1 MARDK
6 NKSKVKKPHPLDTV
20 VNKLLIQLDNDLV
33 SDQNLSSKTEE
44 YKSIINRELELAR
57 GVSNGDIIEFNR
69 AMNSEAKKF
78 NKDVSIEDGGDL
90 GEYLTRNAGNI
101 YQYYN
106 ERYRNKFIESQD
118 LAFIA
123 KFIPSLGQAINLYKT
138 HIVSSDDLS
147 GIFKRN
153 IAFGTALNPEE
164 QAQITTALE
173 TFEKEN
179 NLLYKLK
186 NTVIKE
192 SLVIGTYYVYAPSYQ
207 KLFTDYAKTLAK
219 KRKNGATND
228 TQINHSEPYG
238 INSNALESVSIED
251 LYSPEHCTV
260 CALEAAEIK
269 PIIEEI
275 KNSGVLDSNDLKY
288 KMDAMQNFG
297 ENIATVECIDSS
309 IPFNVLEDMPDLARN
324 LGLTE
329 DLRYTFDMCTPATE
343 KADKAGA
350 SDGTYDTSKKTNGE
364 LATADKKHKNKLNVT
379 GTYMKFIE
387 AKNMIKIKILDEVVG
402 YFYVD
407 SKKLSKS
414 KANITFSNAEWTNI
428 NKQSTIE
435 RVSSML
441 ASKVAKQ
448 FSAKFVSDH
457 IVFKK
462 LIADCI
468 MANGVVNTQY
478 RIQFIPKDDIFE
490 FKINEDTK
498 GDGTSVLK
506 DSLWP
511 AKLLTSIRIRKTLNY
526 INKSA
531 DKTIAYVRKGTA
543 DVSGRNQAQRVL
555 RNLQES
561 NITFGDIIG
570 DSSLMFHK
578 YAADGNILMP
588 VSRSGNKLVEFE
600 RMEGQQVDMSTE
612 YEKELESQALIA
624 SGVPPLLIEQANQAD
639 FSRAFTTAHIGFAG
653 IVAGL
658 QADYEAPLTALYKR
672 IIENLDIDDRLKTL
686 ASNTVEIK
694 LPRPRAL
701 STTNSN
707 EILEGSARFAEQF
720 TNLRYGEVTDE
731 NKDFIQEV
739 RYNIVKNNAP
749 FIDWVEL
756 EDLADKIKMEKEKI
770 NEEGNGTDNLDE
782 E

>member
-6 NKSKVKKPHPLDTV
+6 SKTKKPKPIDSL

-44 YKSIINRELELAR
+44 YKSIINKELELAR

-69 AMNSEAKKF
+69 AMNEDSKKF
-78 NKDVSIEDGGDL
+78 NKNVSIEDNSDL
-90 GEYLTRNAGNI
+90 GEYLTKNAGNI

-106 ERYRNKFIESQD
+106 ERYKNKFIESQD

-123 KFIPSLGQAINLYKT
+123 KFIPSLGQAINIYKT

-147 GIFKRN
+147 GIVKRN
-153 IAFGTALNPEE
+153 ISFGSALNTEE
-164 QAQITTALE
+164 QAQIMNAIE

-179 NLLYKLK
+179 KLLYKFK
-186 NTVIKE
+186 NTVVKE
-192 SLVIGTYYVYAPSYQ
+192 SLVLGTYYVYAPSYQ
-207 KLFTDYAKTLAK
+207 KLFEDYAKTLEK
-219 KRKNGATND
+219 KRKNGVND
-228 TQINHSEPYG
+228 TPINHSERYG
-238 INSNALESVSIED
+238 ENSNALESVSFDE
-251 LYSPEHCTV
+251 LYSPDNCTI
-260 CALEAAEIK
+260 CALEASEAQEI
-269 PIIEEI
+269 I
-275 KNSGVLDSNDLKY
+275 KDIKSSGTLDSNDLFY
-288 KMDAMQNFG
+288 KNDVLKHFG
-297 ENIATVECIDSS
+297 ENIATVECVDSS
-309 IPFNVLEDMPDLARN
+309 IPFSVLEEMPDLAKN

-329 DLRYTFDMCTPATE
+329 SLKYTFEKCTPATE
-343 KADKAGA
+343 ADKAGA
-350 SDGTYDTSKKTNGE
+350 SDGTYSTNNKTNNE
-364 LATADKKHKNKLNVT
+364 LSTTDKTHKNKFNIT
-379 GTYMKFIE
+379 GTYLKFIE
-387 AKNMIKIKILDEVVG
+387 SKNMIKIKILDETVG
-402 YFYVD
+402 YFFVD
-407 SKKLSKS
+407 SKKLSKT
-414 KANITFSNAEWTNI
+414 KANVTFSNAEWTNI

-435 RVSSML
+435 RISSML

-448 FSAKFVSDH
+448 FSSKFVSDH
-457 IVFKK
+457 VVFKK

-478 RIQFIPKDDIFE
+478 RIQFIPKDDVFE
-490 FKINEDTK
+490 FKINEDNK
-498 GDGTSVLK
+498 GEGGSILK
-506 DSLWP
+506 DALWP

-555 RNLQES
+555 RNIQES

-600 RMEGQQVDMSTE
+600 RMEGQTVDMSTE
-612 YEKELESQALIA
+612 YEKELENQALLA
-624 SGVPPLLIEQANQAD
+624 TGVPPLLIEQANQAD
-639 FSRAFTTAHIGFAG
+639 FSRAFTTAHVGFAG

-658 QADYEAPLTALYKR
+658 QADLEEPLTALYKR
-672 IIENLDIDDRLKTL
+672 IIENLDIDDRLKIL
-686 ASNTVEIK
+686 ASNTVEVK

-701 STTNSN
+701 SITSSN
-707 EILEGSARFAEQF
+707 EIIESSARFAEQF
-720 TNLRYGEVTDE
+720 TNLRYGEVNDD
-731 NKDFIQEV
+731 NKEFVQEV

-749 FIDWVEL
+749 FIDWTAL
-756 EDLADKIKMEKEKI
+756 EELADNIKMEKSKI
-770 NEEGNGTDNLDE
+770 VEDESTDNLE

>member
-1 MARDK
+1 MADD
-6 NKSKVKKPHPLDTV
+6 NKVKKPRARKPHPLDTV

-44 YKSIINRELELAR
+44 YKSIINKELELAK

-69 AMNSEAKKF
+69 ALNDESKKF
-78 NKDVSIEDGGDL
+78 NKSISVEDGTDI
-90 GEYLTRNAGNI
+90 GEYLTRNSGNI

-123 KFIPSLGQAINLYKT
+123 KFIPSLGQAINIYKT
-138 HIVSSDDLS
+138 HIISSDDLS
-147 GIFKRN
+147 GVVKRN
-153 IAFGTALNPEE
+153 ISFGTALNDEE
-164 QAQITTALE
+164 KAQITNAIE

-179 NLLYKLK
+179 NLLYKFK
-186 NTVIKE
+186 NSVVKE
-192 SLVIGTYYVYAPSYQ
+192 SLIIGTYYVYAPSYQ
-207 KLFTDYAKTLAK
+207 KLFTEYAKTLEK
-219 KRKNGATND
+219 HRKTGTND
-228 TQINHSEPYG
+228 AQINHSERFG
-238 INSNALESVSIED
+238 FNSNALESVSFDEM
-251 LYSPEHCTV
+251 YSDNTYTV
-260 CALEAAEIK
+260 CALESAEIQ
-269 PIIEEI
+269 PIIKEI
-275 KNSGVLDSNDLKY
+275 KDSNALDSNDLFY
-288 KMDAMQNFG
+288 KSDAMKNFG
-297 ENIATVECIDSS
+297 ECVATVECIDSI
-309 IPFNVLEDMPDLARN
+309 IPFNVLEEMPDLAKN

-329 DLRYTFDMCTPATE
+329 DVRYAFDKCTAVME
-343 KADKAGA
+343 ADTSANA
-350 SDGTYDTSKKTNGE
+350 SDGTFSANVRTNGK
-364 LATADKKHKNKLNVT
+364 LSSADKKHKNKFNVT

-407 SKKLSKS
+407 SKKLNKT

-435 RVSSML
+435 KISSML

-448 FSAKFVSDH
+448 FSTKFVSDH
-457 IVFKK
+457 VVFKK

-478 RIQFIPKDDIFE
+478 RIQFIPKDDVFE
-490 FKINEDTK
+490 FKINEDSK
-498 GDGTSVLK
+498 GDGASVLK

-526 INKSA
+526 VNKSA

-555 RNLQES
+555 RNIQES

-600 RMEGQQVDMSTE
+600 RMEGQVVDMSTE
-612 YEKELESQALIA
+612 YEKELENQALLA

-639 FSRAFTTAHIGFAG
+639 FSRAFTTAHVGFAG

-658 QADYEAPLTALYKR
+658 QSDLETPLTALYKR

-686 ASNTVEIK
+686 ASNTIEIK

-701 STTNSN
+701 SVQSSN
-707 EILEGSARFAEQF
+707 EILENTARFAEQF
-720 TNLRYGEVTDE
+720 TNLKYGEVTDE
-731 NKDFIQEV
+731 NKDFVQAV
-739 RYNIVKNNAP
+739 RYAIVKSNAP
-749 FIDWVEL
+749 FIDWNAL
-756 EDLADKIKMEKEKI
+756 EEIADNVQMEKEKI
-770 NEEGNGTDNLDE
+770 TKEEEPTE
-782 E
+782 

>member
-1 MARDK
+1 MPRK
-6 NKSKVKKPHPLDTV
+6 NKQNPIDNV
-20 VNKLLIQLDNDLV
+20 VNKLLIKLDNDIV

-44 YKSIINRELELAR
+44 YKSIINRELDLAH

-69 AMNSEAKKF
+69 AMNEESKKF
-78 NKDVSIEDGGDL
+78 NKTSSIEDGSDL
-90 GEYLTRNAGNI
+90 GEYLAKNSGNI

-106 ERYRNKFIESQD
+106 EKYKNKFIESQD

-138 HIVSSDDLS
+138 HIISSDDLS
-147 GIFKRN
+147 GVVKRN
-153 IAFGTALNPEE
+153 ISFGTALSQEE
-164 QAQITTALE
+164 QAQIMSAIE
-173 TFEKEN
+173 AFEKEN
-179 NLLYKLK
+179 NMLYKFK
-186 NTVIKE
+186 NSVVKE
-192 SLVIGTYYVYAPSYQ
+192 SLIMGTYYVYAPSYQ
-207 KLFTDYAKTLAK
+207 KLFTDYAKTLEK
-219 KRKNGATND
+219 KRKSGVNVTPIDHN
-228 TQINHSEPYG
+228 ERYG
-238 INSNALESVSIED
+238 IGTNALESVSFDE
-251 LYSPEHCTV
+251 LLSSNTATT
-260 CALEAAEIK
+260 CALEAAEVQN
-269 PIIEEI
+269 IISEI
-275 KNSGVLDSNDLKY
+275 KENNVLDSNDLFY
-288 KMDAMQNFG
+288 KNDTLKRFG
-297 ENIATVECIDSS
+297 QCVATIECIDSE
-309 IPFNVLEDMPDLARN
+309 IPFNVLENMPDLANN
-324 LGLTE
+324 LGITE
-329 DLRYTFDMCTPATE
+329 DLKHTFDKCTPATE
-343 KADKAGA
+343 ADKVGA
-350 SDGTYDTSKKTNGE
+350 SDGTFSKTTKTNDK
-364 LATADKKHKNKLNVT
+364 LSTTDKKHKNKFNVT
-379 GTYMKFIE
+379 GTYIKFIE
-387 AKNMIKIKILDEVVG
+387 PKNMIKVKILDEVVG

-407 SKKLSKS
+407 SKKLNKT

-435 RVSSML
+435 RIASML
-441 ASKVAKQ
+441 SNKVAKQ
-448 FSAKFVSDH
+448 FSSKFVSDH
-457 IVFKK
+457 VVFKK

-490 FKINEDTK
+490 FKINEDSK

-543 DVSGRNQAQRVL
+543 DVSGRNQAQRIL

-578 YAADGNILMP
+578 YSADGNILMP

-612 YEKELESQALIA
+612 YEKELENQALLA
-624 SGVPPLLIEQANQAD
+624 SGVPPLLIEQSNQAD
-639 FSRAFTTAHIGFAG
+639 FSRAFTTAHVGFAG

-658 QADYEAPLTALYKR
+658 QSDFEVPLTALYKR
-672 IIENLDIDDRLKTL
+672 IIENLDIDDKLKIL
-686 ASNTVEIK
+686 ASNTLEVK

-701 STTNSN
+701 SVTNSN

-720 TNLRYGEVTDE
+720 TNLRFGEVTDE

-739 RYNIVKNNAP
+739 RYNIVKSNAP
-749 FIDWVEL
+749 FIDWTAL
-756 EDLADKIKMEKEKI
+756 EDIADKIKMEKEKI
-770 NEEGNGTDNLDE
+770 SNETDNIGE
-782 E
+782 EEP

>member
-6 NKSKVKKPHPLDTV
+6 TKAKKPKPLDSL

-33 SDQNLSSKTEE
+33 SDQNLSDKTEE
-44 YKSIINRELELAR
+44 YKSVINKELELAR

-69 AMNSEAKKF
+69 AMNEDSKKF
-78 NKDVSIEDGGDL
+78 NKSVAIEDGTDL
-90 GEYLTRNAGNI
+90 GEYLTKNSGNI

-123 KFIPSLGQAINLYKT
+123 KFIPSLGQAINIYKT

-147 GIFKRN
+147 GIVKRN
-153 IAFGTALNPEE
+153 ISFGSALTAEE
-164 QAQITTALE
+164 QAQITNSIE
-173 TFEKEN
+173 TFEKEYK
-179 NLLYKLK
+179 LLYKFK
-186 NTVIKE
+186 NTVVKE
-192 SLVIGTYYVYAPSYQ
+192 ALVLGTYYVYAPSYQ
-207 KLFTDYAKTLAK
+207 KLFTDYAKTLEK
-219 KRKNGATND
+219 KRKHGIND
-228 TQINHSEPYG
+228 TPINHSEQYG
-238 INSNALESVSIED
+238 FNSNALESVSFDE
-251 LYSPEHCTV
+251 LYSPDNCTI

-269 PIIEEI
+269 PIVEEI
-275 KNSGVLDSNDLKY
+275 KSSGVLDSNDLTY
-288 KMDAMQNFG
+288 KSDTMKHFG
-297 ENIATVECIDSS
+297 ENIATVECIDST
-309 IPFNVLEDMPDLARN
+309 IPFSVLEEMPDLARN

-329 DLRYTFDMCTPATE
+329 DLRYTFDKCTPATE
-343 KADKAGA
+343 ADKAGA
-350 SDGTYDTSKKTNGE
+350 SDGTYSTNARTNNE
-364 LATADKKHKNKLNVT
+364 LSTPDKKHKNKFNVT
-379 GTYMKFIE
+379 GTYLKFIE
-387 AKNMIKIKILDEVVG
+387 SKNMIKVKILDETVG

-407 SKKLSKS
+407 SKKLSKT
-414 KANITFSNAEWTNI
+414 KANVTFSNAEWTNI

-435 RVSSML
+435 KISSML

-448 FSAKFVSDH
+448 FSSKFVSDH
-457 IVFKK
+457 VVFKK

-478 RIQFIPKDDIFE
+478 RIQFIPKDDVFE

-498 GDGTSVLK
+498 GDGTSILK
-506 DSLWP
+506 DALWP
-511 AKLLTSIRIRKTLNY
+511 AKILTSIRIRKTLNY

-555 RNLQES
+555 RNIQES

-600 RMEGQQVDMSTE
+600 RMEGQVVDMSTE
-612 YEKELESQALIA
+612 YEKELESQALLA
-624 SGVPPLLIEQANQAD
+624 TGVPPLLIEQANQAD
-639 FSRAFTTAHIGFAG
+639 FSRAFTTAHVGFAG

-658 QADYEAPLTALYKR
+658 QADLEDPLTALYKR
-672 IIENLDIDDRLKTL
+672 IIENLDIDDRLKVL
-686 ASNTVEIK
+686 ASNTIEIK

-701 STTNSN
+701 SVTSSN
-707 EILEGSARFAEQF
+707 EILESSTRFAEQF
-720 TNLRYGEVTDE
+720 TNLRYGEPTDDT
-731 NKDFIQEV
+731 KDFIQEV
-739 RYNIVKNNAP
+739 RYNIVKSNAP
-749 FIDWVEL
+749 FIDWTAL
-756 EDLADKIKMEKEKI
+756 EELADEVKMSKGKIT
-770 NEEGNGTDNLDE
+770 EEETGLDE

>member
-1 MARDK
+1 MARNDDK
-6 NKSKVKKPHPLDTV
+6 KTRTRVRKPGPLDNV

-33 SDQNLSSKTEE
+33 SDQNLASKTEE
-44 YKSIINRELELAR
+44 YKSIINKELELAR

-69 AMNSEAKKF
+69 ALNSESKKF
-78 NKDVSIEDGGDL
+78 NKTVSMEDGTDI
-90 GEYLTRNAGNI
+90 GEYLTRNSGNI

-123 KFIPSLGQAINLYKT
+123 KFIPSLGQAINIYKT
-138 HIVSSDDLS
+138 HIISSDDLS
-147 GIFKRN
+147 GVVKRN
-153 IAFGTALNPEE
+153 LSFGTALNDEE
-164 QAQITTALE
+164 KAQITNAIE

-179 NLLYKLK
+179 NLLYKFK
-186 NTVIKE
+186 NSVVKE

-207 KLFTDYAKTLAK
+207 KLFTEYAKTLEKHK
-219 KRKNGATND
+219 KTGVND
-228 TQINHSEPYG
+228 GQINHSERYG
-238 INSNALESVSIED
+238 FNSNALESVSFED
-251 LYSPEHCTV
+251 MYNDNTYTV
-260 CALEAAEIK
+260 CALEAAEVQ
-269 PIIEEI
+269 PIIKEI
-275 KNSGVLDSNDLKY
+275 KDSNALDSNDLFY
-288 KMDAMQNFG
+288 KNDTMKNFG
-297 ENIATVECIDSS
+297 DCIATVECVDSM
-309 IPFNVLEDMPDLARN
+309 IPFNVLEEMPDLAKN

-329 DLRYTFDMCTPATE
+329 DVRYAFDKCTAAVETDSTYS
-343 KADKAGA
+343 ASA
-350 SDGTYDTSKKTNGE
+350 SDGTFSANVKTNGKLE
-364 LATADKKHKNKLNVT
+364 TADKKHKNKFNVT
-379 GTYMKFIE
+379 GTYLKFID

-407 SKKLSKS
+407 SKKINKT

-435 RVSSML
+435 KISNML

-448 FSAKFVSDH
+448 FSTKFVSDH
-457 IVFKK
+457 VVFKK

-478 RIQFIPKDDIFE
+478 RIQFIPKDDVFE
-490 FKINEDTK
+490 FKINEDSK

-526 INKSA
+526 VNKSA

-555 RNLQES
+555 RNIQES

-600 RMEGQQVDMSTE
+600 RMEGQVVDMSTE
-612 YEKELESQALIA
+612 YEKELENQALLA

-639 FSRAFTTAHIGFAG
+639 FSRAFTTAHVGFAG

-658 QADYEAPLTALYKR
+658 QSDLETPLTALYKR
-672 IIENLDIDDRLKTL
+672 IVENLDIDDRLKTL
-686 ASNTVEIK
+686 ASNTMEIK

-701 STTNSN
+701 SITSGN
-707 EILEGSARFAEQF
+707 EILENTARFAEQF
-720 TNLRYGEVTDE
+720 TNLKYGEVTDE
-731 NKDFIQEV
+731 NKEFVQAV
-739 RYNIVKNNAP
+739 RYAIVKSNAP
-749 FIDWVEL
+749 FIDWTAL
-756 EDLADKIKMEKEKI
+756 EEIADNVQMEKEKI
-770 NEEGNGTDNLDE
+770 TKEENVE
-782 E
+782 

>member
-1 MARDK
+1 MPRN
-6 NKSKVKKPHPLDTV
+6 NKPNPIDTV
-20 VNKLLIQLDNDLV
+20 VNKLLIKLDNDLV
-33 SDQNLSSKTEE
+33 SDQNLANKTEE
-44 YKSIINRELELAR
+44 YKSIINRELELAH

-69 AMNSEAKKF
+69 AINQESKKF
-78 NKDVSIEDGGDL
+78 NKTVSLEDNSDL
-90 GEYLTRNAGNI
+90 GEYLTKNAGNI

-106 ERYRNKFIESQD
+106 ERYRNKFIEAQD

-123 KFIPSLGQAINLYKT
+123 KFIPSLGQAINIYKT
-138 HIVSSDDLS
+138 HIISSDDLS
-147 GIFKRN
+147 GIVKRN
-153 IAFGTALNPEE
+153 ISFGTALSQEE
-164 QAQITTALE
+164 QAQLLSSIE
-173 TFEKEN
+173 KFEKDT

-186 NTVIKE
+186 NSVVRE
-192 SLVIGTYYVYAPSYQ
+192 SLIIGTYYVYAPSYQ
-207 KLFTDYAKTLAK
+207 KLFTDYAKTLEK
-219 KRKNGATND
+219 KRKIGTGND
-228 TQINHSEPYG
+228 TQIDHEQRYG
-238 INSNALESVSIED
+238 FSTNALESVSFDELFD
-251 LYSPEHCTV
+251 NPAVTT

-269 PIIEEI
+269 AIAKEIEDNNI
-275 KNSGVLDSNDLKY
+275 LDSNDLFY
-288 KMDAMQNFG
+288 KADALKNLG
-297 ENIATVECIDSS
+297 DNIATVECIDSG
-309 IPFNVLEDMPDLARN
+309 IPFNVLENMPDLARN
-324 LGLTE
+324 LGITE
-329 DLRYTFDMCTPATE
+329 DLKNTFDKCIPATE
-343 KADKAGA
+343 ADKVGA
-350 SDGTYDTSKKTNGE
+350 SDGTYSNRGSKTVSNKTN
-364 LATADKKHKNKLNVT
+364 ASNHNKFNVT
-379 GTYMKFIE
+379 GTYIKFIE
-387 AKNMIKIKILDEVVG
+387 SKNMIKIKILDEVVG

-407 SKKLSKS
+407 SKKINKT

-435 RVSSML
+435 RVANML
-441 ASKVAKQ
+441 ANKVARQ
-448 FSAKFVSDH
+448 FSSKFVSDH

-490 FKINEDTK
+490 FKINEDNK

-511 AKLLTSIRIRKTLNY
+511 AKLLTSIRIRKILNY

-543 DVSGRNQAQRVL
+543 DTSGRNQAQRVL
-555 RNLQES
+555 RNLQET

-578 YAADGNILMP
+578 YSADGNILMP

-624 SGVPPLLIEQANQAD
+624 SGVPPLLVEQANQAD
-639 FSRAFTTAHIGFAG
+639 FSRAFTTAHVGFAG

-658 QADYEAPLTALYKR
+658 QADYETPLTALYQR
-672 IIENLDIDDRLKTL
+672 IIENLDIDESLKTL
-686 ASNTVEIK
+686 ASNTIK
-694 LPRPRAL
+694 VTLPRPRAL
-701 STTNSN
+701 SVANSN

-720 TNLRYGEVTDE
+720 TNLKYGEVTDE
-731 NKDFIQEV
+731 NKDFVQEV

-749 FIDWVEL
+749 FIDWKSL
-756 EDLADKIKMEKEKI
+756 EELADKIRMEKEKI
-770 NEEGNGTDNLDE
+770 TNDE
-782 E
+782 ESGTEEP